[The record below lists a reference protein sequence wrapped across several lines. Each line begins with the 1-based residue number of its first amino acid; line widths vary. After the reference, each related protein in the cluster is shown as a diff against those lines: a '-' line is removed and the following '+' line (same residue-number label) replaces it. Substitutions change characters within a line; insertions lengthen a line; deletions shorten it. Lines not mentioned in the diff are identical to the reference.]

1 MMRKGFEFTGELSK
15 HGMWFPEG
23 RVEKAFR
30 KDRTWVSQRKR
41 RKNFKIDVLK
51 KRLSVGRKE

>member
-1 MMRKGFEFTGELSK
+1 
-15 HGMWFPEG
+15 MWFSEG

-41 RKNFKIDVLK
+41 RKNIQIDVLK